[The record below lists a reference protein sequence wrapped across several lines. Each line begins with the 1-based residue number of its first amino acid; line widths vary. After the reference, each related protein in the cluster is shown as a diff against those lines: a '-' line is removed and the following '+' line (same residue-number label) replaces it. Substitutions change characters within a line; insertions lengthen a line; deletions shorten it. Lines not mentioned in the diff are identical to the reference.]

1 MIYVGITVTGN
12 QSDQLVRIMQPKRPP
27 TSVSL
32 NMRNSS
38 LSKNCFE
45 YMGKC
50 MQSTDF
56 CLTALNLK
64 FCFLNFDQIKKLAD
78 CLRFNKTL
86 VKLDLSNNGLCSPVV
101 NYLVE
106 ALRVNIYVSELNLH
120 GNNLNDEFAV
130 QFANLLGHN

>member
-1 MIYVGITVTGN
+1 
-12 QSDQLVRIMQPKRPP
+12 
-27 TSVSL
+27 
-32 NMRNSS
+32 
-38 LSKNCFE
+38 
-45 YMGKC
+45 
-50 MQSTDF
+50 
-56 CLTALNLK
+56 LTALNLK

-101 NYLVE
+101 NYLIE

-130 QFANLLGHN
+130 QFAELLGHN